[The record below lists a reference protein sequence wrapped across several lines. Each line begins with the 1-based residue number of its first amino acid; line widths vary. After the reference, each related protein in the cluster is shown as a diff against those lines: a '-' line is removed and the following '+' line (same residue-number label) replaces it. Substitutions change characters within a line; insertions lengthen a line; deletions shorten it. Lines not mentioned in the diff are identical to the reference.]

1 MKTHVLAILAVV
13 FASGTAFAVPV
24 RFDCKAPKSS
34 VPYTAEIV
42 NDETMNRSVQITFA
56 RRISIAEATAVV
68 QACVKEAALRN
79 PSLDVLGSAWI
90 GNKAVELSK
99 GRYYVYFTRSKVFR
113 FM

>member
-1 MKTHVLAILAVV
+1 MKTYVLAFLTVA
-13 FASGTAFAVPV
+13 FASGTAFAVPG

-42 NDETMNRSVQITFA
+42 NDGTMNRSVQITFA
-56 RRISIAEATAVV
+56 RRISVAEATAVV
-68 QACVKEAALRN
+68 QACVNEAALRN

-90 GNKAVELSK
+90 GNKTVELSK
-99 GRYYVYFTRSKVFR
+99 GRYYAYFTRSKAFR